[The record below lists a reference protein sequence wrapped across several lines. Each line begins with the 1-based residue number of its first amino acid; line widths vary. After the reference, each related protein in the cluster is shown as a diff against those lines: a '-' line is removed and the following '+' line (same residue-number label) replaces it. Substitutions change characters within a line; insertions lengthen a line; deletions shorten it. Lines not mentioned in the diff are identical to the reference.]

1 MMLELAI
8 LLSIYDQAS
17 LAFYSRF
24 STVDMPMVDVLI
36 VS

>member
-24 STVDMPMVDVLI
+24 STVDMSAIEVLI
-36 VS
+36 IS